1 MEKDIT
7 PSYFA
12 DQNVSPIITSIIRDC
27 SVEFLLSYFIEEQLR
42 FRTLSYGMF
51 PSVISVCLLCKIKRK
66 MQTTPYAK
74 PLRHVLFAKW
84 ALHKAAVKFL
94 SFQLR
99 QLAGGRVC
107 LLLARGFAFEFLARV
122 ICFSIYSQIWHVQFF
137 NDYFYNL
144 KTELNDRR
152 FRMFYSSRELCSK
165 ERANAPSILLDI
177 LLTHRETIAYAW
189 STPVWIKLSF
199 YWVKKMPGIPFLS

>member
-1 MEKDIT
+1 VLTQSLRVSKLDRNTKINAFLREKNCEKMGKNIT

-12 DQNVSPIITSIIRDC
+12 DQNVSPIITSIIRAC
-27 SVEFLLSYFIEEQLR
+27 SVEFLLSYFMEEQLR

-51 PSVISVCLLCKIKRK
+51 PSVISVCLLCQIKRK

-74 PLRHVLFAKW
+74 PLRNVLFAKW

-99 QLAGGRVC
+99 QLAGGRAVC

-122 ICFSIYSQIWHVQFF
+122 ICFSIYSQI
-137 NDYFYNL
+137 
-144 KTELNDRR
+144 
-152 FRMFYSSRELCSK
+152 
-165 ERANAPSILLDI
+165 
-177 LLTHRETIAYAW
+177 
-189 STPVWIKLSF
+189 
-199 YWVKKMPGIPFLS
+199 